1 VSSLLTRRDDGFD
14 QHNKRGERAPEFAL
28 NYDSEYENFRIG
40 VLLKQARIAKGMT
53 QEEVARR
60 LNTKTPAVSRIENH
74 AEDIRL
80 STIEKYAKALD
91 RRVRIV
97 IE

>member
-1 VSSLLTRRDDGFD
+1 VAEEKHMSDL
-14 QHNKRGERAPEFAL
+14 QEYIAERGERDPAFAL

-40 VLLKQARIAKGMT
+40 ALLKQARIAKGMT

-60 LNTKTPAVSRIENH
+60 LNTKTPAISRIENH

-91 RRVRIV
+91 RKVRIV